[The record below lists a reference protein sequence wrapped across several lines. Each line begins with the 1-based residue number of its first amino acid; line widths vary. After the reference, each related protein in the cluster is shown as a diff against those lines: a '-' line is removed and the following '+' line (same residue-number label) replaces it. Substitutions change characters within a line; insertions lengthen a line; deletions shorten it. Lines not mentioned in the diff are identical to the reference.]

1 MFPKSYIL
9 RNFFKR
15 LALFTVFS
23 GSRAAT
29 VPLPTA
35 QGEAASHHSAAATCR
50 SRPSQA
56 SADITVG
63 SLSCGWQT
71 APRPWEGTGSRRLS
85 RPATLRNILTSSC
98 AILSCFAPTVLLP
111 ANMRKMSTERSRH
124 AQHKQDKQTTLCPET
139 NLLRSR
145 GERSR
150 LDRKLSTTAP
160 EHCYSCLGA
169 LLQRLRKVAP
179 KPPEKAYSP
188 LRKNSKLRKTMT
200 AKLLR
205 GCCKAVTYVGL
216 LARQKP
222 PTHRTKKRKP
232 QGEACHYPARNC
244 NLTERELV
252 LARKAAEKPLLATSK
267 GRKASTKGSSARLNT
282 WFSTLK

>member
-1 MFPKSYIL
+1 MFPKPYIL

-35 QGEAASHHSAAATCR
+35 QGGAASHHSAAATCR

-56 SADITVG
+56 SADITKG
-63 SLSCGWQT
+63 CFTCGWQT
-71 APRPWEGTGSRRLS
+71 A
-85 RPATLRNILTSSC
+85 TLRNIITSSC
-98 AILSCFAPTVLLP
+98 AILCCFAPTVLLP
-111 ANMRKMSTERSRH
+111 ANMRKMSTERSRR
-124 AQHKQDKQTTLCPET
+124 AQHKQNKQTTLCPET

-150 LDRKLSTTAP
+150 LGRKLSTTAP

-188 LRKNSKLRKTMT
+188 LRKNSKLRKAMT
-200 AKLLR
+200 ARPLC
-205 GCCKAVTYVGL
+205 GCCKAVTRL
-216 LARQKP
+216 LQSCYAVAAKLSRMSGYLPDKSHQ
-222 PTHRTKKRKP
+222 PT
-232 QGEACHYPARNC
+232 YPGKESR
-244 NLTERELV
+244 R
-252 LARKAAEKPLLATSK
+252 EKPAAT
-267 GRKASTKGSSARLNT
+267 RQETAI
-282 WFSTLK
+282 

>member
-56 SADITVG
+56 APGTTKG
-63 SLSCGWQT
+63 CFTCGWQT
-71 APRPWEGTGSRRLS
+71 APPPLGRGCGLVFGLPT
-85 RPATLRNILTSSC
+85 TLRNILTSSC
-98 AILSCFAPTVLLP
+98 AILCCFAPTVLLP
-111 ANMRKMSTERSRH
+111 ANMRKMGTERSRR

-150 LDRKLSTTAP
+150 LGRKLSPTAP

-222 PTHRTKKRKP
+222 PAHISGKRK
-232 QGEACHYPARNC
+232 ARGRS
-244 NLTERELV
+244 L
-252 LARKAAEKPLLATSK
+252 PLPGKKLQSD
-267 GRKASTKGSSARLNT
+267 
-282 WFSTLK
+282 

>member
-29 VPLPTA
+29 GPLPTA

-63 SLSCGWQT
+63 RLSCGWQT
-71 APRPWEGTGSRRLS
+71 
-85 RPATLRNILTSSC
+85 ATLRNILTSSC
-98 AILSCFAPTVLLP
+98 AILCCFAPTVLLP

-139 NLLRSR
+139 NLLRSC
-145 GERSR
+145 GERSQ
-150 LDRKLSTTAP
+150 LGRKLSPTAP

-188 LRKNSKLRKTMT
+188 LRKNSKLRKAMT
-200 AKLLR
+200 ARLLC
-205 GCCKAVTYVGL
+205 GCCKAVTRL
-216 LARQKP
+216 LQSCHVCRATC
-222 PTHRTKKRKP
+222 PTKATNQQNKEK
-232 QGEACHYPARNC
+232 
-244 NLTERELV
+244 
-252 LARKAAEKPLLATSK
+252 KAAGRSQPLPGKKLQSD
-267 GRKASTKGSSARLNT
+267 
-282 WFSTLK
+282 

>member
-1 MFPKSYIL
+1 MFPKPYIL

-35 QGEAASHHSAAATCR
+35 QGGAVSHHSAAATCR

-56 SADITVG
+56 SAGITVG

-71 APRPWEGTGSRRLS
+71 A
-85 RPATLRNILTSSC
+85 TLRNILTSSC
-98 AILSCFAPTVLLP
+98 AIPCCFAPTVLLP
-111 ANMRKMSTERSRH
+111 ANMRKMSTERSRR
-124 AQHKQDKQTTLCPET
+124 ALHKQNRQTTLCPET

-150 LDRKLSTTAP
+150 LGRKLSPTAP

-188 LRKNSKLRKTMT
+188 LRKNSRLRKAMT

-205 GCCKAVTYVGL
+205 SCCKAVTRL
-216 LARQKP
+216 LQSCYAVAAKLSRMSGYLPDKSHQ
-222 PTHRTKKRKP
+222 PTE
-232 QGEACHYPARNC
+232 Q
-244 NLTERELV
+244 REESCG
-252 LARKAAEKPLLATSK
+252 EKPAAT
-267 GRKASTKGSSARLNT
+267 RQETEI
-282 WFSTLK
+282 